1 MIKKVLT
8 IVGARPQFIKAAVVS
23 RKFIEFGISEVI
35 IHTGQHFDDNMSKV
49 FFEEMDIPEPKYN
62 LNIHSLSH
70 GAMTGRMIEQIE
82 IILKKEMPDVVLVY
96 GDTNSTLAGA
106 LAAQKLHI
114 PIAHVEAGLRSFN
127 LKMPEETNRILTDR
141 ISDYLFCPTDK
152 AIENLKSEG
161 FENFPC
167 KVVKTGDV
175 MQDAALYYEK
185 ISDQKSK
192 IINQLKLDKSK
203 FILCTIHR
211 QENTDDK
218 SRLMN
223 IINALNELSKN
234 YRIVLPIHP
243 RTQKIINNLSI
254 KLEFEPVSPIGYLD
268 IIQLIKNSEFI
279 ITDSGGLQ
287 KEAFFF
293 RKFCITIR
301 DETEWVELVDNGFNV
316 VVGADKEKILL
327 ESQMVDQKTANF
339 DMNLYGNG
347 MAGDIIIKELISG

>member
-8 IVGARPQFIKAAVVS
+8 VLGARPQFIKAATVS
-23 RKFIEFGISEVI
+23 RKLSEYGIDETIV
-35 IHTGQHFDDNMSKV
+35 HTGQHFDDNMSKI
-49 FFEEMDIPEPKYN
+49 FFEEMNIPKPKYN

-82 IILKKEMPDVVLVY
+82 KIIIKETPDVVIVY

-106 LAAQKLHI
+106 LSAQKLHI

-141 ISDYLFCPTDK
+141 ISSYLFCPTDN
-152 AIENLKSEG
+152 AIKNLKNEG

-167 KVVKTGDV
+167 SLIRSGDV

-185 ISDQKSK
+185 ISDEKSQVIK
-192 IINQLKLDKSK
+192 KLNLKDSK
-203 FILCTIHR
+203 FILSTIHR
-211 QENTDDK
+211 QENTDNS
-218 SRLMN
+218 SRLLN
-223 IINALNELSKN
+223 IIEALNELSKE
-234 YRIVLPIHP
+234 YKIILPIHP
-243 RTQKIINNLSI
+243 RTQNIINKSSI
-254 KLEFEPVSPIGYLD
+254 QLDFEPVNPVGYFD
-268 IIQLIKNSEFI
+268 MIQLIKNCEFV

-293 RKFCITIR
+293 KKYCITTR
-301 DETEWVELVDNGFNV
+301 DETEWVELVENGFNV
-316 VVGADKEKILL
+316 VASADKEIILQ
-327 ESQMVDQKTANF
+327 ESQKISSKSANF

-347 MAGDIIIKELISG
+347 MAGESIVKSLLS